1 MVQSDW
7 AGGCGRVAH
16 RRDNQVRQLVAF
28 FTFPLRD
35 NYRSRFDLCT
45 QFIHRK
51 GLFDVAGNSQ
61 FLGLRYGS
69 VIGSRG
75 EHDERNIR
83 VGGADLPEFR
93 LVADPDRSHAAITGK
108 VIYLKLV
115 QSGKVAIS
123 STGGKRSP
131 STRD

>member
-1 MVQSDW
+1 ME
-7 AGGCGRVAH
+7 RVAY
-16 RRDNQVRQLVAF
+16 RRDNLVRQLVAF
-28 FTFPLRD
+28 FTFPLR
-35 NYRSRFDLCT
+35 NNFRSRFDLCT

-83 VGGADLPEFR
+83 VSGTDLPEHFQACHHR
-93 LVADPDRSHAAITGK
+93 HFQNAKDQIVGIIIGESLYQGETVTAVVSGFDPCEANIA
-108 VIYLKLV
+108 
-115 QSGKVAIS
+115 
-123 STGGKRSP
+123 
-131 STRD
+131 